1 MLRSEAVEIA
11 GFGVRQQYP
20 ARRKL
25 TKISNSLWTD
35 AMLRE
40 SLVSRLDALNRTSNQ
55 STEGLRLSN
64 LRMIP

>member
-1 MLRSEAVEIA
+1 MEYEAKQLILREIE
-11 GFGVRQQYP
+11 G
-20 ARRKL
+20 
-25 TKISNSLWTD
+25 
-35 AMLRE
+35 E